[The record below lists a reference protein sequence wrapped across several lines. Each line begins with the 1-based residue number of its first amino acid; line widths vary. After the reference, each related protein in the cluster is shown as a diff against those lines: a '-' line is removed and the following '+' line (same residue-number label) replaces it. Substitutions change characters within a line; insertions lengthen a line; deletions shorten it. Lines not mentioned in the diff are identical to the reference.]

1 LEPRQ
6 QLIATAAPHGR
17 ARGPEGSLG
26 PQSGFTLVEIMVVV
40 FLIGVLVSVAVLSL
54 GATGKDSGL
63 QKERDRLSALMDYAR
78 ERGAML
84 TLEYGIRCGQHG
96 YRFVYY
102 DNRLMRWAPE
112 TVDDTLRARKLPAGV
127 TLTLVI
133 EGHPIVLD
141 DQALKFNPRPPL
153 VTGANGSL
161 LGSSSGMNA
170 ITGSAGLGGLSSSG
184 VGGSGSM
191 GGTSSGGLGSGFG
204 GSGFGGSGFGG
215 SGFGGSGFASSS
227 SGSAFGGASSGSGA
241 PGGGLGGETD
251 SNMPQIL
258 LFSNGD
264 TNAFALTM
272 ARDGVRRSVTLKSSD
287 NGDGTIKVGEIT
299 EAPP

>member
-184 VGGSGSM
+184 FGGSGSM
-191 GGTSSGGLGSGFG
+191 GGTSSGGL
-204 GSGFGGSGFGG
+204 G